1 MARPRIFISS
11 TYYDLKHIRNS
22 LRAFIDSLGYESVLF
37 EEGDIPFHHDS
48 PLDISCYDEIKKCH
62 ILVLIIGGRYGSPAS
77 ETINDDDKKIDQY
90 NSITKKEYETAQT
103 LDIPVYTFI
112 EKNVLSEY
120 HTFKINKNN
129 KSIEYAHVDN
139 VLIFKLI
146 EDIYKLKRNNQII
159 GFEKLEEI
167 VDYLKIQWAGLFSDM
182 LSKKHSN
189 QNLSDLA
196 TQISGLREMN
206 NVLKDY
212 IESILKKVQPDN
224 SSLLIKNSNAKLKKS
239 AIVKFIK
246 EPYIKYIKERASPEI
261 TYEDIFEKFINSNTQ
276 KDFYNSINLNKDFI
290 SELLSIDAATSDHSR
305 IKDEILSFMQTEF

>member
-62 ILVLIIGGRYGSPAS
+62 ILVLIIGGRYGSATSDAS
-77 ETINDDDKKIDQY
+77 SDEEKKIDQY
-90 NSITKKEYETAQT
+90 NSITRKEYETAQT

-120 HTFKINKNN
+120 HTFKINRNN

-146 EDIYKLKRNNQII
+146 EDIYKLKRNNQIV

-167 VDYLKIQWAGLFSDM
+167 ADYLKIQWAGLFSDM

-196 TQISGLREMN
+196 TQISGLREIN

-212 IESILKKVQPDN
+212 IESILKKVQPNN
-224 SSLLIKNSNAKLKKS
+224 SSTLIKNSNAKLKKS
-239 AIVKFIK
+239 LVNRFIN
-246 EPYIKYIKERASPEI
+246 EPYIRYLRKKSSTEI
-261 TYEDIFEKFINSNTQ
+261 SEDMFFEKFINSDTP
-276 KDFYNSINLNKDFI
+276 KDFYTSLNFTE
-290 SELLSIDAATSDHSR
+290 ELVSHLIDMDAASDHNR
-305 IKDEILSFMQTEF
+305 IKNEILGLMQTEL